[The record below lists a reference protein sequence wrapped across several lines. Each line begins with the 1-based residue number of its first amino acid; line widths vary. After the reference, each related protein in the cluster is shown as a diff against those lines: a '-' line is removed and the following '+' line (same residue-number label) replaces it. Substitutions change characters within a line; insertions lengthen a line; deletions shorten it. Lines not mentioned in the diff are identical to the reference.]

1 MKYAVKTTLAVVI
14 SSMLA
19 ACGGTKGSFG
29 VDDVEVE
36 KPGVTKGSSKDIST
50 TPRVKAEE
58 AEGIMRPA
66 LGYEVKIPVRNRH
79 PKNKDVHVSLNTES
93 IVALNQNN
101 NDVPHLDEVKKS
113 SDNAVVIY
121 THTNTGKASAERNTE
136 YVKSGYV
143 ANIGWTDR
151 RFREG
156 IFKVGPYG
164 YVYYHGTNP
173 STAVPATLKATYQ
186 GTWDF
191 VTDAKDGRNFD
202 GSGFNPGIYRPGDFA
217 GASSFDDRV
226 HNQKDGNKIGHTSE
240 FDVDFGTKKLS
251 GKLYKHTEVNNNNP
265 EQAHLLRY
273 TIAADI
279 VGNRFKGKAIAN
291 DKNNEAFKQD
301 SNYLEGGFY
310 GPNSE
315 ELAGKFLAND
325 YSLFAVF
332 AGKRAKTE
340 GEKVEKQYDA
350 VYIPLDN
357 FKAKDLNTF
366 GNIDKLIIDG
376 KEYDIATNKDTF
388 VSYKTDK
395 KDGTKIV
402 ICCSNLDYVKFGNI
416 GVNNQANYFLQGER
430 TATKEMPT
438 SGEVNYKGTWEGYI
452 SDSAVWSTSAGNQN
466 GGSRAEFE
474 VDFGSKKIAGKL
486 TAEERINPTFII
498 HGSLDGNGFNGKA
511 STGKDGFNLDPA
523 ATNSSR
529 IVHIQNVDVKGG
541 FFGKDASELGGSFH
555 SEASK
560 VGVVFGAKRQ
570 ANE

>member
-101 NDVPHLDEVKKS
+101 NDIPHLDEVKKS

-151 RFREG
+151 RFRDG

-202 GSGFNPGIYRPGDFA
+202 GSGFE
-217 GASSFDDRV
+217 ASNF
-226 HNQKDGNKIGHTSE
+226 
-240 FDVDFGTKKLS
+240 
-251 GKLYKHTEVNNNNP
+251 EV
-265 EQAHLLRY
+265 
-273 TIAADI
+273 
-279 VGNRFKGKAIAN
+279 
-291 DKNNEAFKQD
+291 KN
-301 SNYLEGGFY
+301 
-310 GPNSE
+310 
-315 ELAGKFLAND
+315 
-325 YSLFAVF
+325 
-332 AGKRAKTE
+332 
-340 GEKVEKQYDA
+340 
-350 VYIPLDN
+350 
-357 FKAKDLNTF
+357 
-366 GNIDKLIIDG
+366 KLILP
-376 KEYDIATNKDTF
+376 
-388 VSYKTDK
+388 V
-395 KDGTKIV
+395 
-402 ICCSNLDYVKFGNI
+402 
-416 GVNNQANYFLQGER
+416 
-430 TATKEMPT
+430 
-438 SGEVNYKGTWEGYI
+438 
-452 SDSAVWSTSAGNQN
+452 
-466 GGSRAEFE
+466 
-474 VDFGSKKIAGKL
+474 
-486 TAEERINPTFII
+486 
-498 HGSLDGNGFNGKA
+498 
-511 STGKDGFNLDPA
+511 
-523 ATNSSR
+523 
-529 IVHIQNVDVKGG
+529 
-541 FFGKDASELGGSFH
+541 
-555 SEASK
+555 
-560 VGVVFGAKRQ
+560 
-570 ANE
+570 